1 MKALL
6 NISLL
11 LLVFLTG
18 EAFAQKESKVDTLS
32 MTWNLHQ
39 NKKEDIITMSPP
51 SAKIPTESSIWQKPE
66 KSVVTIV
73 MVRPRDLGFGDGFNQ
88 TDFLVEVKKLG
99 YLHCPEW
106 VPVQAYSEFGRNKS
120 RRFFYTGQAEK
131 YWALGKNDETYKTQD
146 LWKRTPDGRSD
157 SIWIFVKNE

>member
-1 MKALL
+1 MKALR

-11 LLVFLTG
+11 LLVFLTN
-18 EAFAQKESKVDTLS
+18 FTTSAQDTLS

-39 NKKEDIITMSPP
+39 NKKEDMMMIPP
-51 SAKIPTESSIWQKPE
+51 SGEMPSAESSVWKKPE
-66 KSVVTIV
+66 KSVLTLVK
-73 MVRPRDLGFGDGFNQ
+73 VRPRDLGFGDGFSQ
-88 TDFLVEVKKLG
+88 TDFLVEVKRLEL
-99 YLHCPEW
+99 LHCPEW

-120 RRFFYTGQAEK
+120 RIFFYTGQAEK

-146 LWKRTPDGRSD
+146 LWKRAPDGKSD